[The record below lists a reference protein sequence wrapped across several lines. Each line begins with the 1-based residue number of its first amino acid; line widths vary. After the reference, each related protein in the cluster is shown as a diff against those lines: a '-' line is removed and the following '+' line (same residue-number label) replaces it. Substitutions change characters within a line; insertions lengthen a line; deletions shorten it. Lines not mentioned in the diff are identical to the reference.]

1 MKRLSA
7 NILSIVASDLGR
19 RLLGFFAVAYLARTV
34 GVSGFGLINIGF
46 AVLSY
51 AMMVSGGGLGPY
63 GARAIARGDSPG
75 IASAI
80 AGVRLVASGVI
91 FLLVALGALLLVPDR
106 QTAIIIVVFLLSQF
120 ANTFLL
126 DWYFQGKEQMSV
138 VGAAR
143 LVSAAVYLLF
153 LIMFVGSAADLLW
166 VAIAAVAGD
175 ALGAM
180 VTVARFQKVS
190 GASLGISLRGGR
202 ALFREAFPIGIGS
215 MIAHMTVNLPT
226 IILGIF
232 LTNADA
238 GTYSAAGKLV
248 FFLLVF
254 DRLLSTLLLPASSR
268 YFAQSPEKLSEMLTT
283 ALRWVL
289 RIALPLCVGG
299 TILADRIIPLVYGPA
314 YGAAADVLRILIWF
328 LLLTMVH
335 TVYTA
340 GLLASGREKQY
351 GRVMVMSGLVYA
363 VSVCC
368 CTWYYGVAGAA
379 VGIVVS
385 ELATLVL
392 MQREAAQ
399 CVSVRPDRPSLV
411 AFGAA
416 AAMGGVLLA
425 MPPFHPLVLV
435 VIGALAYAIVLVALR
450 GISLREF
457 SVFVERPA

>member
-1 MKRLSA
+1 MKRLSE
-7 NILSIVASDLGR
+7 NILAITASDLGR
-19 RLLGFFAVAYLARTV
+19 RLLGFLAVAYLARTV
-34 GVSGFGLINIGF
+34 GVSGFGTVNIGF

-63 GARAIARGDSPG
+63 GARAIARGDAPTL
-75 IASAI
+75 ASAV
-80 AGVRLVASGVI
+80 AGVRLAASGVLFVI
-91 FLLVALGALLLVPDR
+91 VSVGAFLLIPEK
-106 QTAIIIVVFLLSQF
+106 QTAALISVFLLSQF
-120 ANTFLL
+120 ANAFLL

-138 VGAAR
+138 IGAAR
-143 LVSAAVYLLF
+143 LISAAVYLLF
-153 LIMFVGSAADLLW
+153 LVMFVGSADNLIW

-175 ALGAM
+175 AIGAM
-180 VTVARFQKVS
+180 VTVARFHKVS
-190 GASLGISLRGGR
+190 GSSIGVRFRGGM

-226 IILGIF
+226 IVLGIF

-238 GTYSAAGKLV
+238 GTYSAAAKLV

-268 YFAQSPEKLSEMLTT
+268 YFAEAPEKLSDMLTT

-289 RIALPLCVGG
+289 RIALPVCVGG
-299 TILADRIIPLVYGPA
+299 TILASRIIPLVYGPA
-314 YGAAADVLRILIWF
+314 FAASADVLRILIWF

-340 GLLASGREKQY
+340 GLIAAGREKRY
-351 GRVMVMSGLVYA
+351 GRVMIMSGVIYT
-363 VSVCC
+363 VCVC
-368 CTWYYGVAGAA
+368 GSTWYYGVAGAA

-399 CVSVRPDRPSLV
+399 CIEVRPDRSSFV
-411 AFGAA
+411 ALIAA
-416 AAMGGVLLA
+416 AAMGGVLVAL
-425 MPPFHPLVLV
+425 PPLHPL
-435 VIGALAYAIVLVALR
+435 ILVAIGVFVYAVLLFILK
-450 GISLREF
+450 GITLKDF
-457 SVFVERPA
+457 SVFVDQSA

>member
-1 MKRLSA
+1 MKRLSS
-7 NILSIVASDLGR
+7 NILSIVASDVGR

-34 GVSGFGLINIGF
+34 GVAGFGLVNIGF
-46 AVLSY
+46 AILSY

-63 GARAIARGDSPG
+63 GARAVARGDSSG

-80 AGVRLVASGVI
+80 AGVRLAASGLV
-91 FLLVALGALLLVPDR
+91 FLLVSLGAFVLVPDR
-106 QTAIIIVVFLLSQF
+106 QTAIIIAVFLLSQF
-120 ANTFLL
+120 ANAFLL

-138 VGAAR
+138 IGAAR
-143 LVSAAVYLLF
+143 LISAAVYLLF
-153 LIMFVGSAADLLW
+153 LVMFVGSPADLLW

-175 ALGAM
+175 ALGSL
-180 VTVARFQKVS
+180 VTVARFRKVT
-190 GASLGISLRGGR
+190 GAGLGLTFLGG
-202 ALFREAFPIGIGS
+202 AKLFREAFPIGIGS

-226 IILGIF
+226 IVLGIF

-238 GTYSAAGKLV
+238 GTYSAAAKLV

-268 YFAQSPEKLSEMLTT
+268 YFAQSPEKLSAMLTT

-289 RIALPLCVGG
+289 RIALPVGIGG
-299 TILADRIIPLVYGPA
+299 TVLADRILPLVYGPA

-340 GLLASGREKQY
+340 GLIAAGREKEY
-351 GRVMVMSGLVYA
+351 SRVMITSGCIYA

-399 CVSVRPDRPSLV
+399 CVAVRPDRSSL
-411 AFGAA
+411 AALAAA
-416 AAMGGVLLA
+416 AAMGGALLALPPIHPLLLVGAGALIYAVLLA
-425 MPPFHPLVLV
+425 L
-435 VIGALAYAIVLVALR
+435 LR
-450 GISLREF
+450 GISLDEF
-457 SVFVERPA
+457 SVFMESSS